1 MSGELVA
8 MFNATAATLR
18 FPSDAAEKV
27 HRYVRQHQGSSQ
39 IAEQAP
45 FRRQIDLWALAIA
58 VACAQ
63 GLEPRAGSSSSWGK
77 KFVDTRSVQLDP
89 DLADLLVALAASE
102 FGIED
107 GRLEDPAEVAEIGN
121 RYAAAGI
128 PLVLK
133 WLEDPNLRQTNIE
146 KVIRKVTEVRKEA
159 LGKEGIGA
167 EESRT
172 EPENA

>member
-1 MSGELVA
+1 MSGELLA

-18 FPSDAAEKV
+18 FPNDAADKV
-27 HRYVRQHQGSSQ
+27 HRYVRQHQGGSQ

-58 VACAQ
+58 VASAE
-63 GLEPRAGSSSSWGK
+63 GLKPRSGSSSSWGK

-102 FGIED
+102 LGIED
-107 GRLEDPAEVAEIGN
+107 SGLEDPAQVAEIGN
-121 RYAAAGI
+121 RYAAAGL
-128 PLVLK
+128 PLVLT
-133 WLEDPNLRQTNIE
+133 WLEDPDLRQTNIE
-146 KVIRKVTEVRKEA
+146 KVIRQVTEVRKEA

-172 EPENA
+172 DVEDA

>member
-1 MSGELVA
+1 
-8 MFNATAATLR
+8 
-18 FPSDAAEKV
+18 
-27 HRYVRQHQGSSQ
+27 
-39 IAEQAP
+39 
-45 FRRQIDLWALAIA
+45 
-58 VACAQ
+58 
-63 GLEPRAGSSSSWGK
+63 
-77 KFVDTRSVQLDP
+77 VDTRSVQLDP

-146 KVIRKVTEVRKEA
+146 KVIRQVTEVRKEA